1 VIYVALAE
9 LGVIVL
15 VIALLGGTIRSLTRQ
30 QARERDLLLN
40 QLYNAVGRPWQP
52 APASEVPED
61 EPAGLY
67 LVAPEQAPD
76 DFNWEE

>member
-1 VIYVALAE
+1 VIY
-9 LGVIVL
+9 
-15 VIALLGGTIRSLTRQ
+15 IALVQGFVLGIFATLYGATIRSLTRQ

-52 APASEVPED
+52 APSSEVKED
-61 EPAGLY
+61 EPAELY